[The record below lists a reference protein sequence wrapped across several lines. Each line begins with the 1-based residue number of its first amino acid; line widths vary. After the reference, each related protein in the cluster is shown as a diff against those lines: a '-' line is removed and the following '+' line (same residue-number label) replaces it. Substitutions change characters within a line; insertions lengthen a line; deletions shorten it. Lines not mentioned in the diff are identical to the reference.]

1 MAKINLN
8 IEAETTEEL
17 QKILQELTIV
27 EEVKVE
33 ISQPNIEVKKEEP
46 KPKKAKTKKAATK
59 KQEEVSTEST
69 ADTEPSKTGDQVE
82 PTEIDDNDVEKTS
95 SATVGKYPGAT
106 KYDVQNAMKRVMTR
120 EGGKEVVKTAF
131 GRCGASKLSE
141 LKEEDYSVFITDLE
155 VLSGVDNL
163 VGD

>member
-17 QKILQELTIV
+17 QKILKELTVV
-27 EEVKVE
+27 EA
-33 ISQPNIEVKKEEP
+33 IEVATSQADTDMKKEAT

-69 ADTEPSKTGDQVE
+69 ADAEPSKTGDQVE

-106 KYDVQNAMKRVMTR
+106 KVDVQKAMAIVIKAK
-120 EGGKEVVKTAF
+120 GKDVVKTAF

-141 LKEEDYSVFITDLE
+141 LKEEDYSAFITDLE
-155 VLSGVDNL
+155 ALSGIDNL